1 MPLGTNVG
9 SVFFDIKANQSA
21 FKKEIKGA
29 AGQAQSVFSS
39 AMGKV
44 GKAIGVA
51 FSAGGPPSFLSAK
64 SVLRWRA
71 RRSPHGWV

>member
-44 GKAIGVA
+44 GKAIG
-51 FSAGGPPSFLSAK
+51 LS
-64 SVLRWRA
+64 LI
-71 RRSPHGWV
+71 PI

>member
-29 AGQAQSVFSS
+29 AGQAERPKEVIQ
-39 AMGKV
+39 
-44 GKAIGVA
+44 
-51 FSAGGPPSFLSAK
+51 
-64 SVLRWRA
+64 
-71 RRSPHGWV
+71 RSEQFYPGLYF